1 MIFVENLNNQ
11 IMGFFSSLFGGGNK
25 KEIKQIIENGAI
37 IIDVRTPGEFVGG
50 HVKGSVNIPLD
61 KIQGNIDKIKG
72 YKKPIVVCCA
82 SGMRSSNAKRVL
94 IKNGLDDVYDGG
106 SWMSIG

>member
-1 MIFVENLNNQ
+1 VIFVENLNNQ

-25 KEIKQIIENGAI
+25 VEIKSIIENGAV
-37 IIDVRTPGEFVGG
+37 IIDVRTPGEFAGG

-61 KIQGNIDKIKG
+61 RIEGNISKIKG

-94 IKNGLDDVYDGG
+94 IKNGLEEVYDGG